1 MKIEE
6 EYKKGNVLVL
16 GFEDTNLLHK
26 LNKDDN
32 ALFGVSFDSKAV
44 QNAYYEGFQNVFEYN
59 ITNIKNL
66 FSDNL
71 FDTIILDHTIHKVFT
86 LNQNQG
92 FKKSSINGGKKTV
105 WMMSQIWDIL
115 HEDGILIIEDTL
127 KPSTVFRCDTIS
139 YKIDDDFEDFLN
151 DMENVKLNAE
161 DDNRR
166 TMNLI
171 DFLLLSE
178 RYLNKNLNEEYF
190 PFDVQELEYY
200 LSMVGFETLEA
211 SAFVESKMADFANKI
226 SFYNLSHENVLPST
240 LYQLKL
246 KKNE

>member
-16 GFEDTNLLHK
+16 GFEDTNLLHR
-26 LNKDDN
+26 LNKDYN

-44 QNAYYEGFQNVFEYN
+44 QNAYEEGFQNVFNYN

-71 FDTIILDHTIHKVFT
+71 FDTIILDHAIHKVFT

-92 FKKSSINGGKKTV
+92 FKKSPINGGKKV
-105 WMMSQIWDIL
+105 VLMMSQVWDIL
-115 HEDGILIIEDTL
+115 HENGILIIEDTL
-127 KPSTVFRCDTIS
+127 KPSTAFRYDTIS
-139 YKIDDDFEDFLN
+139 YEIDDDFEDFLN
-151 DMENVKLNAE
+151 DMENIKLSAE
-161 DDNRR
+161 DKNKR
-166 TMNLI
+166 TMSLL

-178 RYLNKNLNEEYF
+178 RYLNKNPNEEYF
-190 PFDVQELEYY
+190 PFDIQELEYY
-200 LSMVGFETLEA
+200 LSMIGFQTLEVN
-211 SAFVESKMADFANKI
+211 AFVEDKTIDFANKI
-226 SFYNLSHENVLPST
+226 SFFNLSHENILPNT

-246 KKNE
+246 RKK